1 MQTFYVEKRFA
12 DFRELIN
19 SSAALYGGRTAFVQ
33 KSRKAG
39 GQKLTYRELRER
51 YYALCSRFL
60 ACGLRGKRIAIL
72 GPNSLEWVLS
82 YLAAATVGVAV
93 PLDKELHDADIA
105 HFTAYAACAA
115 ICVADDRAESLSAD
129 SMQVYRFSE
138 VMLLSGVK
146 NASDEK
152 AVDGIPLRKDEMQ
165 VLIFTSGTT
174 GHAKG
179 VCLSQF
185 AICSDIYSTVQA
197 VKSGRR
203 M

>member
-115 ICVADDRAESLSAD
+115 ICVADDWAESLSAD
-129 SMQVYRFSE
+129 SMQVYRFS
-138 VMLLSGVK
+138 
-146 NASDEK
+146 
-152 AVDGIPLRKDEMQ
+152 R
-165 VLIFTSGTT
+165 
-174 GHAKG
+174 
-179 VCLSQF
+179 
-185 AICSDIYSTVQA
+185 
-197 VKSGRR
+197 
-203 M
+203 

>member
-1 MQTFYVEKRFA
+1 MWKNDLPIFG
-12 DFRELIN
+12 
-19 SSAALYGGRTAFVQ
+19 SSSTAAPPCTAFVQ

-115 ICVADDRAESLSAD
+115 PS
-129 SMQVYRFSE
+129 F
-138 VMLLSGVK
+138 G
-146 NASDEK
+146 
-152 AVDGIPLRKDEMQ
+152 
-165 VLIFTSGTT
+165 LILT
-174 GHAKG
+174 A
-179 VCLSQF
+179 C
-185 AICSDIYSTVQA
+185 TVE
-197 VKSGRR
+197 
-203 M
+203 